1 MHALSDSVS
10 KKVIIGASVT
20 AGLILVGIFLIVII
34 TGSVKIIARRLKKF
48 VRVIR
53 ARHQK

>member
-20 AGLILVGIFLIVII
+20 AGLLLLGIFLIVII
-34 TGSVKIIARRLKKF
+34 TISVKIVGRRLKKF
-48 VRVIR
+48 VRGNR